1 MKPLNRNML
10 TLALV
15 AVVTAAGFA
24 KTLDVS
30 VLADKPVV
38 LDSGVQTVYLRV
50 GLTGC
55 EPKLL
60 SDRVP
65 VNVALVIDKSGSM
78 SGDKIEKA
86 KEAAILAIH
95 RLTSSDIV
103 SVVLY
108 DNNVQVLVPATK
120 LTKKDPI
127 IRQIRSV
134 KASGSTALY
143 AGVQNGADE
152 VRKFIAANK
161 VNRIVLL
168 SDGLANIGPDSP
180 TALGRLGANLVDE
193 GISVTTIGLGLGYN
207 EDLMSQLAYKSDGG
221 HYFAEHA
228 DELAGVFDDAFGR
241 ATSVVAQ
248 EVQIEIICGE
258 GMRPVR
264 ILGREGA
271 IKDRTVTLDIQSIYG
286 SHEKYA
292 IVEVELPENI
302 RREMD
307 GQNGRQLADVRL
319 KYRDMTA
326 DKIISEGSS
335 AMIRFTGSKEEVEK
349 NLNKAILADAVEQ
362 IAIENNER
370 ALALRDAGK
379 TQEAQQMLFDN
390 TVYLRSNASKLE
402 SPKLKDYASENE
414 SDADNMDEQNWT
426 RQRKSMRASQSSR
439 RTQQ

>member
-1 MKPLNRNML
+1 MKTRKTQLLLMAL
-10 TLALV
+10 LAALSV
-15 AVVTAAGFA
+15 PGFA
-24 KTLDVS
+24 KTVEIS

-38 LDSGVQTVYLRV
+38 LDTGVQTVYLRV

-60 SDRVP
+60 PDRVP
-65 VNVALVIDKSGSM
+65 VNVAIVIDKSGSM

-86 KEAAILAIH
+86 KEAAILAVH
-95 RLTSSDIV
+95 RLKSTDIV

-108 DNNVQVLVPATK
+108 DSDVQVLVPATK
-120 LTKKDPI
+120 LTKKDQI

-134 KASGSTALY
+134 NAGGSTALY

-168 SDGLANIGPDSP
+168 SDGLANVGPDSP
-180 TALGRLGANLVDE
+180 RALGQLGANLVDE

-221 HYFAEHA
+221 HYFAENA
-228 DELAGVFDDAFGR
+228 DELAGVFDNEFGR

-248 EVQIEIICGE
+248 DVTIEIICGE

-264 ILGREGA
+264 ILGREGT
-271 IKDRTVTLDIQSIYG
+271 IKDRTVKLNIQSIYG

-292 IVEVELPENI
+292 MVEVELPENI

-307 GQNGRQLADVRL
+307 GKNIRQLADVRL
-319 KYRDMTA
+319 HYRDMTA
-326 DKIISEGSS
+326 EKAVSENDSFT
-335 AMIRFTGSKEEVEK
+335 IRFTGSKDDVEK

-379 TQEAQQMLFDN
+379 TSEAQRVLGMNVD
-390 TVYLRSNASKLE
+390 YLRSNASKLD
-402 SPKLKDYASENE
+402 SQKLEDYAIEN
-414 SDADNMDEQNWT
+414 SYDADNLDESRWT
-426 RQRKSMRASQSSR
+426 RQRKSMRESQTTR
-439 RTQQ
+439 KTQR